1 MPGDNQLSGA
11 VNVGIGTNIS
21 GRVGKRDL
29 DDLYRFS
36 STGGSSL
43 DVNLSAIVPRK
54 ASKQVIRKTRVG
66 VEIYKLKR
74 PFDEISGNIGNID
87 FSNLDASDISANF
100 EQVRSGRARSTRRA
114 SFAINPLDAG
124 EYVIRVRQNK
134 LEGRYRLS
142 IGGTLIPD
150 PPVITPDPTPAPAP
164 DPSPDPIPVPT
175 PSPSGGNSLGTALP
189 LTLPVA
195 SQSGFVNDSDQE
207 DFYSFSVPA
216 EGGDYKFNLSGLTAD
231 ANIEILDSAGT
242 LVKAATA
249 SGNQA
254 ESLVLRLNKDGL
266 TETNYYIK
274 VLQGTGGAA
283 SNYSLSAA
291 LLTDNTPGTL
301 AGGAA
306 SVTTTLTPTSNL
318 EVVKSNYVLDDAKNS
333 TEDIFKINVSE
344 RSFLNVELKGLDG
357 GALTGN
363 LDVELYG
370 ANGAVIDPIGFLTS
384 SRPGTSAELFGGT
397 LKTGEYYIR
406 IRPGTA
412 GTGEGSEYSLSMSLN
427 PKNNVPTVTR
437 DINYGREEIFEDG
450 VLIGIRNNS
459 SDAKNLTKVGGLAYF
474 SANDGTD
481 TALWKTDGTL
491 KGTQKIKAFD
501 SSDSLSNFVSAGGF
515 LYFVANDR
523 ATGSELWKS
532 DGTDGGTRLVADL
545 NLVVSGNGTLS
556 SNPKNFVVAGEW
568 LYFIA
573 NNSSIAGSEQFY
585 RTNTTG
591 TTIER
596 VPGSQS
602 AYIGVKNITFQGDTL
617 FFSATAPIGPID
629 NPTSIDTE
637 LWTISNAGSSVP
649 GIPTEQ
655 ELHTGNTPATSSS
668 PSKFVLASNGK
679 LYGSASLTGSEDF
692 SLVEL
697 TRNNNNTYS
706 ATAIGSANGLEALED
721 FVTVGNRIYFSGT
734 TSADGRELRRLN
746 TTTTSA
752 TLTSLDSINPGAG
765 SSNPTNLVGVG
776 DSVYFFAENSS
787 GKGLWRDN
795 GTTTTQIAIAEPGVN
810 GAPPVIGTSPDE
822 LIAIGNTLYFTAT
835 NAAKGRELWSYDT
848 TTNGTMKLRDIN
860 VQADP
865 NNPGGTKSSNPGR
878 LTNIDGA
885 LYFIADNGL
894 DGIELMSL

>member
-11 VNVGIGTNIS
+11 VNVGIGTNIG

-74 PFDEISGNIGNID
+74 PFDEISGSIGNID

-100 EQVRSGRARSTRRA
+100 EQVRSGRARSTKRA

-124 EYVIRVRQNK
+124 DYVIRVRQNK

-150 PPVITPDPTPAPAP
+150 PPVIIPDPIPTP
-164 DPSPDPIPVPT
+164 DPSPVPIPVPT

-249 SGNQA
+249 SGSQA

-266 TETNYYIK
+266 TETNYYIR

-306 SVTTTLTPTSNL
+306 SVTTTLTPPPDL
-318 EVVKSNYVLDDAKNS
+318 GVVKSNYVLDGAKNS
-333 TEDIFKINVSE
+333 TEDIFKINVAQ

-370 ANGAVIDPIGFLTS
+370 ASGAAIDPIGFLTS
-384 SRPGTSAELFGGT
+384 SRPGTSAEVFGGT
-397 LKTGEYYIR
+397 LKPGEYYIR

-437 DINYGREEIFEDG
+437 DINYGREEIFENG
-450 VLIGIRNNS
+450 VLIGVRNNS
-459 SDAKNLTKVGGLAYF
+459 SNAKNMTKVGGLAYF

-491 KGTQKIKAFD
+491 KGTQKVKTFAN
-501 SSDSLSNFVSAGGF
+501 SDSLKDDSFVEAGGF
-515 LYFVANDR
+515 LYFVAEDN
-523 ATGSELWKS
+523 ATGAELWKS
-532 DGTDGGTRLVADL
+532 DGTEGGTRLVADL
-545 NLVVSGNGTLS
+545 NTVGNGNGTRS
-556 SNPKNFVVAGEW
+556 SSPKNFVVAGQW

-573 NNSSIAGSEQFY
+573 NDSGNAGAEQFY

-596 VPGSQS
+596 VPGSGTT
-602 AYIGVKNITFQGDTL
+602 YINVQNITFQGDTL
-617 FFSATAPIGPID
+617 FFSATAATGG
-629 NPTSIDTE
+629 DTE
-637 LWTISNAGSSVP
+637 LWTISNAGGSAP
-649 GIPTEQ
+649 GAPTEQ
-655 ELHTGNTPATSSS
+655 DLDNSTPSTSSS
-668 PSKFVLASNGK
+668 PSKFVLAGNGK
-679 LYGSASLTGSEDF
+679 LYGSAFLPGSDVS

-697 TRNNNNTYS
+697 TKNNNNTYS
-706 ATAIGSANGLEALED
+706 ATAIGSANGLEALEN
-721 FVTVGNRIYFSGT
+721 FVTVGTTIYFSGT
-734 TSADGRELRRLN
+734 TPNNGTELWRLN
-746 TTTTSA
+746 TANSA
-752 TLTSLDSINPGAG
+752 TLTPLDSINPGAG
-765 SSNPTNLVGVG
+765 SSNPTDLVAVG
-776 DSVYFFAENSS
+776 NSVYFFAENSS
-787 GKGLWRDN
+787 GRGLWRDN
-795 GTTTTQIAIAEPGVN
+795 GTTTTQVAIEEPGVN
-810 GAPPVIGTSPDE
+810 GAPPMIGTNPDE
-822 LIAIGNTLYFTAT
+822 LIAIGTTLYFTAT
-835 NAAKGRELWSYDT
+835 NTAKGRELWSFDT

-860 VQADP
+860 MQAD
-865 NNPGGTKSSNPGR
+865 KSSNPGR